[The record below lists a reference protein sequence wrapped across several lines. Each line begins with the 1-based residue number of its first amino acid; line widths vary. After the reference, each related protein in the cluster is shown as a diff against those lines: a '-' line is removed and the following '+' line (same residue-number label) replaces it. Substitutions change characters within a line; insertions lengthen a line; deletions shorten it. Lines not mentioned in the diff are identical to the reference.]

1 MKRKKAVCGRLGAFG
16 SLDFLSVFAFFAFGA
31 VELDFFLPNKK
42 KKKTVLYP
50 EKIALT
56 EKGKRRRVPVCSSS
70 SRLLLGGVTGLLHN
84 LLHN

>member
-42 KKKTVLYP
+42 KKKNSVIP
-50 EKIALT
+50 RKDCIDREREEKKSTCL
-56 EKGKRRRVPVCSSS
+56 
-70 SRLLLGGVTGLLHN
+70 
-84 LLHN
+84 

>member
-16 SLDFLSVFAFFAFGA
+16 SLDFLSVFTFFAFGS

-42 KKKTVLYP
+42 KKKKVLYP
-50 EKIALT
+50 EMIAYT
-56 EKGKRRRVPVCSSS
+56 EKGKRGRVPVCSSSS

-84 LLHN
+84 LSL